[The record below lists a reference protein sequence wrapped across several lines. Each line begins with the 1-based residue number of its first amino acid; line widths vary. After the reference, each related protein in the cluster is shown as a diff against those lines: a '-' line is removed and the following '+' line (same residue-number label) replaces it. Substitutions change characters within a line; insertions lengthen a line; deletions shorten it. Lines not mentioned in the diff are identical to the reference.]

1 MAKLLVVGKS
11 GQLARAIAGAC
22 ASSGVDAICLERPDL
37 DLTKPETIERAIS
50 RVAPQ
55 VILNTAAFTDVDGAE
70 SEQETAFDINARGPE
85 HLANICAR
93 YGLPLIHI
101 STDYVFDGQ
110 SSRPYRPDDPVAPL
124 SVYGQSKAAGE
135 VAVRETLET
144 HVIIR
149 TAWLYSMQGRNF
161 LRTMLRLGE
170 EKDQLSIVDDQTGSP
185 TYAHDLAAG
194 LLTVARMLLD
204 RQEPSHW
211 GTFHM
216 TNAGSTTWFGF
227 AEAIFDAAA
236 SNGQRAPDLT
246 PIPTTDYPTPAK
258 RPAFSVLD
266 CQLTEDTFGV
276 RMRPWKEALSA
287 CLEAHYADRTLMAER
302 F

>member
-11 GQLARAIAGAC
+11 GQLARAIAEVC

-37 DLTKPETIERAIS
+37 DLIKPESIERAIS

-70 SEQETAFDINARGPE
+70 LEQETAFDINARGPE

-124 SVYGQSKAAGE
+124 NVYGQSKAAGE

-236 SNGQRAPDLT
+236 SNGQRAPDLA

-266 CQLTEDTFGV
+266 CQLAEDTFGV

>member
-227 AEAIFDAAA
+227 AEAIFETAA
-236 SNGQRAPDLT
+236 SNGQRAPDLA
-246 PIPTTDYPTPAK
+246 PIPTRDYPMPAK

-287 CLEAHYADRTLMAER
+287 CLEAHYADRSLMAER